1 MLQVCMNG
9 TGATPG
15 SGMSLGEYRAHY
27 AVWAILASPL
37 VLGADVRS
45 LAADNPAC
53 LDLLRNADI
62 VAVNQDPAGLPPRLV
77 YQQPPLS
84 PTSTTVGV
92 LVQAFARPLSRGRL
106 AVLLLNRAPAPRNLT
121 VTWDQLQLPPAEQ
134 RQVYDVIARRPVGSA
149 RGAFSAA
156 VPSHD
161 VSFVILE
168 P

>member
-62 VAVNQDPAGLPPRLV
+62 VAVNQDPAGLPVLLRVVGPRQVRAGEQEALEPE
-77 YQQPPLS
+77 Q
-84 PTSTTVGV
+84 V
-92 LVQAFARPLSRGRL
+92 LVLVRPGSGP
-106 AVLLLNRAPAPRNLT
+106 AGYVLLSQSDRPQRAAALF
-121 VTWDQLQLPPAEQ
+121 
-134 RQVYDVIARRPVGSA
+134 RR
-149 RGAFSAA
+149 R
-156 VPSHD
+156 
-161 VSFVILE
+161 
-168 P
+168 